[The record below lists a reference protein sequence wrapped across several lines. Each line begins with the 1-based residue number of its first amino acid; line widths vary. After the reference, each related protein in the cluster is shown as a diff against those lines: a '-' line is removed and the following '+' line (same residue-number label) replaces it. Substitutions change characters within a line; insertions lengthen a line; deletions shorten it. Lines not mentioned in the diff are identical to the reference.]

1 MEKIEQ
7 SLMMI
12 SAKLNTEL
20 KKELEKIYWLWFH
33 KWYNE
38 GWGARCDIEYKNN

>member
-20 KKELEKIYWLWFH
+20 KKELEKIYWL
-33 KWYNE
+33 
-38 GWGARCDIEYKNN
+38 